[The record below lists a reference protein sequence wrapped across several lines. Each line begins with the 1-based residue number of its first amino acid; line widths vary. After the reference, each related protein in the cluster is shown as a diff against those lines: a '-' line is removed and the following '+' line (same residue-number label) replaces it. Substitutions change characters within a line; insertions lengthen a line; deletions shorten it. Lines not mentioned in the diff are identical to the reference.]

1 MPLEAQTFGNKVYC
15 IVYLT
20 CIFSFDKYL
29 FKYFVSAELIIM
41 EESES
46 GERAMR
52 KKTST
57 LVGVL
62 PELQR
67 KPRKQLTPEE
77 LEERKKKV

>member
-1 MPLEAQTFGNKVYC
+1 
-15 IVYLT
+15 
-20 CIFSFDKYL
+20 
-29 FKYFVSAELIIM
+29 M

-77 LEERKKKV
+77 LEERKKKVYYFALDENPG